1 MLQEEN
7 MDPSPNTT
15 AKKRVQRSILLGLG
29 SIIGTP
35 LVAVGWIV
43 ALLSLHP
50 GQPDEYGVIVNLIF
64 IGLLILCA
72 GMGMACVVIA
82 FTTPKILGSWQ
93 GKAAVILAVL
103 VALLLLPY
111 LGSNIYSAIFEY
123 NMLFPG

>member
-1 MLQEEN
+1 MET
-7 MDPSPNTT
+7 PPNTT
-15 AKKRVQRSILLGLG
+15 AKKRAQRSILLGLA

-35 LVAVGWIV
+35 LAFVSWIV
-43 ALLSLHP
+43 ALLSLQP
-50 GQPDEYGVIVNLIF
+50 GRPDMHAAIVNLIF

-72 GMGMACVVIA
+72 GMGVACVVIA
-82 FTTPKILGSWQ
+82 FTTPKIFGSWQ

-111 LGSNIYSAIFEY
+111 LGSNLYSAIFEY

>member
-1 MLQEEN
+1 MET
-7 MDPSPNTT
+7 PPNTT
-15 AKKRVQRSILLGLG
+15 AKKRAQRSILLGLA

-35 LVAVGWIV
+35 LAFVSWIV
-43 ALLSLHP
+43 ALLSLQP
-50 GQPDEYGVIVNLIF
+50 GRPDMHAAIVNLIF

-72 GMGMACVVIA
+72 GIGVACVVIA

-111 LGSNIYSAIFEY
+111 LGSNLYSAIFEY